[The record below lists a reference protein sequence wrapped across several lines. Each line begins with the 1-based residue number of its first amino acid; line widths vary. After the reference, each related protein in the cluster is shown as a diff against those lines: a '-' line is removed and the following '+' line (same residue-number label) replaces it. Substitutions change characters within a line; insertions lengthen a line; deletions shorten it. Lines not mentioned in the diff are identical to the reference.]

1 MPIEELLASQA
12 WGKAEAGQGALAQVR
27 GGALR
32 RQEVCPQ
39 RRPVGRSR
47 ETLTCTLG
55 ERLGG
60 RKGAGGGAEP
70 EALTWRD
77 R

>member
-1 MPIEELLASQA
+1 M
-12 WGKAEAGQGALAQVR
+12 AQVR